1 MTVDVRELIA
11 SGGIRSVYQPVVHL
25 ETGAVLGYEAL
36 ARGPEG
42 SPLESPC
49 ELLGAGREAGV
60 IVELDWACRAA
71 AIEGALAAD
80 LGSSLTLFVN
90 VEPDTN
96 PTHPPAYLEPLL
108 AEARR
113 RLRIIVEVTEGAVV
127 DSPSS
132 LLATVDWSRDQSWG
146 VALDDLGADPG
157 SLAVMPFLVPDVIKL
172 DLSLVQRQGR
182 SEVGRIVSAVL
193 CQAEHTGAAVLAEG
207 IETEEHRE
215 AALAMGATLGQGWL
229 FGRPG
234 PLPADRPPPTEAVAL
249 VRQIAGPPDTT
260 PVAVVRGARP
270 LRRGNKDLLLG
281 IAAHLEEQAL
291 VWQETPVVLSC
302 FEAGERVGADALARY
317 AELAA
322 AGAFVAVLGPDVD
335 GRAERTDGVRVARF
349 PATSPL
355 ADEWAV
361 VLVGAHYNGAL
372 VARRLDGAD
381 CYDFAVTHDRDLV
394 VEAGRALLRH
404 VSPGVAW

>member
-1 MTVDVRELIA
+1 MNVAEVIA
-11 SGGIRSVYQPVVHL
+11 AGRIRSVYQPVVDL

-42 SPLESPC
+42 TPFESPT
-49 ELLGAGREAGV
+49 ELLRAARADGL

-96 PTHPPAYLEPLL
+96 PTHPPAALEALL

-127 DSPSS
+127 DSPSA
-132 LLATVDWSRDQSWG
+132 LLATVDWSREQSWG

-157 SLAVMPFLVPDVIKL
+157 SMAVMPFLVPDVIKL

-193 CQAEHTGAAVLAEG
+193 CQAEHTGAAILAEG
-207 IETEEHRE
+207 VETEEHRE

-234 PLPADRPPPTEAVAL
+234 PLPADRPAPTEAIAL
-249 VRQIAGPPDTT
+249 VRQVAGPPDTT
-260 PVAVVRGARP
+260 PFAVVRGARP
-270 LRRGNKDLLLG
+270 LRRGNKQLLMS
-281 IAAHLEEQAL
+281 IAAHLEEQAM
-291 VWQETPVVLSC
+291 VWRETPVVLSC
-302 FEAGERVGADALARY
+302 FEAAEPVDAEALRRY
-317 AELAA
+317 SELAA
-322 AGAFVAVLGPDVD
+322 SGAFVAVLGPDV
-335 GRAERTDGVRVARF
+335 GPEAERAEGVRVARF
-349 PATSPL
+349 ARTSPL

-361 VLVGAHYNGAL
+361 LLVGAHYNGAL
-372 VARRLDGAD
+372 VARRLDGVD

-404 VSPGVAW
+404 VSPGATW